1 MQDLIQVL
9 KQSELCGQQFTVYG
23 TAENPLFRAKEVAD
37 IIDHPNVTVMMN
49 MVDDDEK
56 GVKQLLTPGGVQ
68 NVTMLT
74 EDGLYEVLMQSRK
87 PIAKQFKKGVK
98 KLLHE
103 VRTTG
108 GYISTKA
115 DDTPEEIMARAL
127 VIAQRTIEDRE
138 RRIQMLESENS
149 AIVQERDSLLPMAN
163 YTKEV
168 LQSTSTYTLTQVA
181 HDLGMRS
188 VHVLLRELCERRVLF
203 RQSGQWQPT
212 AKVAG
217 RGYFETRTAKYV
229 KSDNTVGTSLS
240 TVVTERGRAYL
251 HSMFNNSKN

>member
-1 MQDLIQVL
+1 M
-9 KQSELCGQQFTVYG
+9 YG

-56 GVKQLLTPGGVQ
+56 GVKQLLTPGGIQ

>member
-23 TAENPLFRAKEVAD
+23 TAENPLFRAKEVSD

-56 GVKQLLTPGGVQ
+56 GVKQLLTPGGIQ

-138 RRIQMLESENS
+138 R
-149 AIVQERDSLLPMAN
+149 P
-163 YTKEV
+163 
-168 LQSTSTYTLTQVA
+168 
-181 HDLGMRS
+181 
-188 VHVLLRELCERRVLF
+188 RR
-203 RQSGQWQPT
+203 RM
-212 AKVAG
+212 
-217 RGYFETRTAKYV
+217 TR
-229 KSDNTVGTSLS
+229 
-240 TVVTERGRAYL
+240 RRR
-251 HSMFNNSKN
+251 

>member
-1 MQDLIQVL
+1 M
-9 KQSELCGQQFTVYG
+9 YG

-37 IIDHPNVTVMMN
+37 IIDHPNITVMMN

-56 GVKQLLTPGGVQ
+56 GVKQLLTPGGIQ

-168 LQSTSTYTLTQVA
+168 LQSTSTYTLTQIA

-212 AKVAG
+212 AKVSG

>member
-1 MQDLIQVL
+1 M
-9 KQSELCGQQFTVYG
+9 YG

-138 RRIQMLESENS
+138 RMIQMLESENS

>member
-217 RGYFETRTAKYV
+217 RGH
-229 KSDNTVGTSLS
+229 SDKGRFR
-240 TVVTERGRAYL
+240 EQGRG
-251 HSMFNNSKN
+251 